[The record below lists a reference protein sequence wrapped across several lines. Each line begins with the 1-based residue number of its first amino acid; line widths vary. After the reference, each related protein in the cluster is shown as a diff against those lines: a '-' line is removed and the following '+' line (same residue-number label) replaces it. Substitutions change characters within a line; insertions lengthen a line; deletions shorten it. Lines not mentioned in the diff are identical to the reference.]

1 MHKPPPRWANRFLEW
16 YCANHLV
23 DEIQG
28 DLQEAHFYRQ
38 KEHGPTKAGL
48 WFVWDVIRFFRPSSF
63 SKYQINSNQLKMFKD
78 HIKLGF
84 RVFRR
89 NKVYSSINLSG
100 LVLGIA
106 CCLLISLHVIGELSY
121 DDFHPEN
128 TYRVV
133 MDMYKKNE
141 LSARSTP
148 VYPAVGITLKEDLP
162 EVEEFTRILPF
173 GGGVYSV
180 ETEDGQLIR
189 FNEDKGVYADQN
201 FFRMFGFELIKGNVD
216 EVLSKP
222 DQIVLS
228 ESAAKR
234 YFGENDPIGKNIS
247 FRGEQTLLVTGVM
260 QDYPKNSHLQFD
272 MIISLRSYDR
282 FDDWPQNWTWYDFYT
297 YIRVDKQT
305 DITLLSE
312 KLDGFLLEKKK
323 EINERFSSREHLWLQ
338 HVPDIHLYSEGMSW
352 DMGENGGSAQVY
364 FLSAIAFLILIIAW
378 VNFINLSTARAVKRS
393 KEVGIRKVVGVE
405 KKQLI
410 IQFLTEAFLY
420 NFFGVVI
427 AIGVV
432 LIAIPFISN
441 AIDLSIDP
449 FLLLSKKILIGI
461 LVLIF
466 GGSLLS
472 GLYPAFVLTSFKPVS
487 VLKGSF
493 YSRKTSF
500 GFRQL
505 LVIFQF
511 TVSIIL
517 ILGTILV
524 VKQLRFMQN
533 QSLGLN
539 VDQTLVL
546 RGPSSSRGD
555 NDLANRQEIF
565 RNQLEQNSEI
575 KAFTTSSNIPG
586 EENFWISGFATNK
599 SEGALLSCYIISVD
613 DDFFEQYEIDLV
625 AGRYMSKD
633 LQTDTASVVLN
644 REAVRLFGFSSA
656 EEAIGESLNPGR
668 RRQWKIVGVVENYH
682 QATLREDLDPMAFFH
697 NSNAN
702 NFLSLKLN
710 TDNYPRV
717 ISAIEDQWDEIYPDN
732 PFDFFFLDEF
742 FNRQYKSD
750 IQFNAVFVSFA
761 GLAIFVACLGLFGL
775 VSFTVEQ
782 ARKEIGIRKVLGASV
797 SKIMLLLAKDYAKL
811 IIGAMIIAF
820 PLSFWLMT
828 KWLEDFAYQTT
839 IGVGI
844 FIFGGFFVIIIA
856 LLTVSVKSLNVSK
869 TNPAVTLREE

>member
-1 MHKPPPRWANRFLEW
+1 MPKPPPNWANRFLEW
-16 YCANHLV
+16 YCASHLI

-28 DLQEAHFYRQ
+28 DLHEAHFHRQ
-38 KEHGPTKAGL
+38 KEFGVTKAAW
-48 WFVWDVIRFFRPSSF
+48 WFVWDVFRFFRPSSF
-63 SKYQINSNQLKMFKD
+63 SKYQVHSNQLKMFKD
-78 HIKLGF
+78 YIKLGF
-84 RVFRR
+84 RIFRR
-89 NKVYSSINLSG
+89 NKIYSSINLSG

-121 DDFHPEN
+121 DNFHPEN

-148 VYPAVGITLKEDLP
+148 VYPAVGIAIKEDFP
-162 EVEEFTRILPF
+162 EVQDFTRILPF

-180 ETEDGQLIR
+180 KKENGQLIR
-189 FNEDKGVYADQN
+189 FNEDKGVYADEN
-201 FFRMFGFELIKGNVD
+201 FFSMFGFELIKGNPD
-216 EVLSKP
+216 EVLSQP
-222 DQIVLS
+222 DHIVLS

-234 YFGENDPIGKNIS
+234 YFGEGDPVGKNIS
-247 FRGEQTLLVTGVM
+247 FRGEHTLLVSGVM

-272 MIISLRSYDR
+272 MITSLRSYDN
-282 FDDWPQNWTWYDFYT
+282 FDEWPQNWGWYDFYT
-297 YIRVDKQT
+297 YIRVDQQA
-305 DITLLSE
+305 DIDGLSE
-312 KLDGFLLEKKK
+312 KLHGFLLDKKK
-323 EINERFSSREHLWLQ
+323 EINERFGSREHLWLQ
-338 HVPDIHLYSEGMSW
+338 QVPDIHLYSEGMSW

-378 VNFINLSTARAVKRS
+378 VNFVNLSTARAVKRS

-405 KKQLI
+405 KRQLI
-410 IQFLTEAFLY
+410 AQFLTEAFLY
-420 NFFGVVI
+420 NLFGVI
-427 AIGVV
+427 LAIGLV
-432 LIAIPFISN
+432 LLAIPFISN

-449 FLLLSKKILIGI
+449 YLLLRKEILIGVI
-461 LVLIF
+461 VLIF
-466 GGSLLS
+466 GGTILS

-487 VLKGSF
+487 VLKGNF
-493 YSRKTSF
+493 YSRKVSF

-511 TVSIIL
+511 TVSIVL

-546 RGPSSSRGD
+546 RGPSSSAGGD
-555 NDLANRQEIF
+555 DLDNRQELF
-565 RNQLEQNSEI
+565 RAKFEQNSAV
-575 KAFTTSSNIPG
+575 KGFTFSSNIPG
-586 EENFWISGFATNK
+586 EENFWISGFSTRQ
-599 SEGALLSCYIISVD
+599 SDGALSSCYIVSVD
-613 DDFFEQYEIDLV
+613 DNFFSQYEIELV
-625 AGRYMSKD
+625 AGRNVSRD

-644 REAVRLFGFSSA
+644 KEAVKLFGFASPEA
-656 EEAIGESLNPGR
+656 AIGEVLNPGR
-668 RRQWKIVGVVENYH
+668 RREWKIVGVVENYH
-682 QATLREDLDPMAFFH
+682 QASLREELDPMAFFL
-697 NSNAN
+697 STSSN

-710 TDNYPRV
+710 TDDYPRV
-717 ISAIEDQWDEIYPDN
+717 VSAIEAQWDEIYPDN

-742 FNRQYKSD
+742 FNQQYKSD
-750 IQFNAVFVSFA
+750 IQFNAVFISFA

-797 SKIMLLLAKDYAKL
+797 SRIMLLLARDYAKL
-811 IIGAMIIAF
+811 ILGSMLIAF

-828 KWLEDFAYQTT
+828 KWLEDFAYQTS
-839 IGVGI
+839 IGVEI
-844 FIFGGFFVIIIA
+844 FVLGGFSVIVVA